1 MAASEAY
8 DIRVHIPNANVVTL
22 IVYPN
27 STIFEIMAL
36 LDKLESKYLF
46 KPILYF
52 NDWPLDPGST
62 VRECHIYNGASL
74 NVRYDKGPSADITKC

>member
-8 DIRVHIPNANVVTL
+8 DIRVHIPKAGVFTL
-22 IVYPN
+22 VVYPN
-27 STIFEIMAL
+27 STIFEIMAT
-36 LDKLESKYLF
+36 LDKVERSYLC

-52 NDWPLDPGST
+52 NDWPLDPGCT

-74 NVRYDKGPSADITKC
+74 NIKYDKGPSADSCN